1 MEHKEISGILFAVV
15 WAKTEKAP
23 KRNIYQ
29 KHNKELRIR
38 CLDPCFMHQRWLM
51 YGNITITIIQVSQH
65 DNYRLNHMAVSTFGN
80 LCMFSEAGKPNMDRT
95 VLLGKMELNNN
106 HG

>member
-51 YGNITITIIQVSQH
+51 YGDITITIIQVSQH
-65 DNYRLNHMAVSTFGN
+65 DNYRLNHMAVSAYEQHLAICACFLKLANQTWTGCFWVKWN
-80 LCMFSEAGKPNMDRT
+80 
-95 VLLGKMELNNN
+95 
-106 HG
+106 